1 MADTLFLTLHSL
13 LGAFVF
19 VLFALLA
26 AAAGLYVAAVVPETK
41 GRRLESMTVEP
52 AGRAVLAGGAGAPAA
67 RQAGSGSGSVPWWRR
82 WRRAREERLLPGG
95 AARSDEPAA
104 SVELA
109 PHAP

>member
-41 GRRLESMTVEP
+41 GRRLEAMTVEP
-52 AGRAVLAGGAGAPAA
+52 AGRAMLAGSAGAAA
-67 RQAGSGSGSVPWWRR
+67 RQADVRSGNAPWWRR
-82 WRRAREERLLPGG
+82 WRETREERLLPDS
-95 AARSDEPAA
+95 AARSDEQPAA
-104 SVELA
+104 VELA
-109 PHAP
+109 PHAQP